1 MFKLRK
7 ITVPFLIL
15 LATALSLV
23 LPSSAHAQE
32 ANGIIKVALSD
43 TMTFQ
48 REDGSVYTIDN
59 TGTMR
64 AGYSGQQI
72 VIDVI
77 HAGVVRETG
86 EQVDVHLTAV
96 GDWQRIGNHVE
107 GDLFGQIIIT
117 RAGGNQ
123 VEIDITASYA
133 VSRLPESVIRL
144 VINGDGVV
152 QGSGENIVID
162 VIGAGVITE

>member
-1 MFKLRK
+1 MYKIRK
-7 ITVPFLIL
+7 IITPFMIL
-15 LATALSLV
+15 LATAIFLA
-23 LPSSAHAQE
+23 LPATTEARQ
-32 ANGIIKVALSD
+32 ANGVVKAALEG
-43 TMTFQ
+43 TMIFQ
-48 REDGSVYTIDN
+48 REDGSVFTIDN
-59 TGTMR
+59 IGTMR
-64 AGYSGQQI
+64 AGYSGRQI

-96 GDWQRIGNHVE
+96 GDWQRNGNHVE

-123 VEIDITASYA
+123 VEIDITASYV
-133 VSRLPESVIRL
+133 VSRLPESVIGL

-162 VIGAGVITE
+162 VIHAGVITE